1 MAKRLSFQL
10 YLNPENARD
19 QHIITWLTAIPRY
32 RRSPRIKDILSR
44 AIHGEVPAS
53 GRADPAPTRPD
64 AGQLATRLLSSLP
77 KRRT

>member
-44 AIHGEVPAS
+44 HIQGDPAS
-53 GRADPAPTRPD
+53 AGAEPAPTRPD

>member
-44 AIHGEVPAS
+44 HIQGDALAS
-53 GRADPAPTRPD
+53 AGADRAPTRPD